1 VEFANEVPGHIFGLI
16 DQLQT
21 LKESLN
27 SPDIAPDT
35 QTRIR
40 SKIRIVKLALQQALE
55 AKAVNLWEN

>member
-1 VEFANEVPGHIFGLI
+1 MTSLNDHIFGLI

-21 LKESLN
+21 LKEFLN

>member
-1 VEFANEVPGHIFGLI
+1 MTSLNGHIFGLI

-27 SPDIAPDT
+27 SPDIAADT

-40 SKIRIVKLALQQALE
+40 SKIRIVELALQQALE

>member
-1 VEFANEVPGHIFGLI
+1 MTSLNDHIFGLI

>member
-1 VEFANEVPGHIFGLI
+1 MTSLNGHIFGLI